1 MADTEA
7 EAPPLL
13 DALRDLH
20 ASAMHA
26 YKYRPTDAPSG
37 FQNAM
42 RDLAETMERA
52 RAAIAGHKA
61 VIDRHRQAIA
71 WYAANPPGVLHE
83 PSQPLEKLYD
93 EQATHAADALAYLLH
108 GSMTSDE
115 YSAALAAVVK
125 AGAS

>member
-7 EAPPLL
+7 EAPSLL

-71 WYAANPPGVLHE
+71 WYAANPPGLMSYGNDQ
-83 PSQPLEKLYD
+83 PS
-93 EQATHAADALAYLLH
+93 THAADALAYLLH

-115 YSAALAAVVK
+115 YSAALAAIVK